1 MRVKERFIFRL
12 GLLLLFT
19 SFTSIMARGE
29 FIVNGI
35 WYSFYG
41 YFDDNNNYIEDSTS
55 VMVIDGPIYWDEVN
69 HDYVSIDYKGDIVI
83 PASITYN
90 GNAYPVI
97 RINDGAFTDD
107 SITSIY
113 IPNSVT
119 SIGESAF
126 SGCEGLSEIN
136 IPSSVTRIENGAFSR
151 CTGLSEI
158 NLPNSITYIGND
170 AFYDCTGLSEFNIPN
185 SITYIG
191 GMAFNNTAWYD
202 HQPNGLIYLGPFAYS
217 YKGELPEGSHITL
230 KADTKG
236 ICGGAFSAQY
246 NLKSIDI
253 PNSVQFIGHYAFSWC
268 SGLNSINIPDSVAII
283 EDGAF
288 NCTDYFDSFGN
299 LNEISFGRNVLYIG
313 TDAFSG
319 HRDITSI
326 TCYAK
331 IPPKVGINE
340 FLGCGPFGTITGT
353 WMEEKAD
360 LSVYENA
367 TLFVPQKSK
376 EAYQTAEDWCRFRH
390 IVGIY
395 VPGDDGIVGDVNGD
409 GEVTIA
415 DLNRIIHII
424 CTGHAY
430 LINYDVNS
438 DGEVNIAD
446 ANTIIDI
453 ILHY

>member
-1 MRVKERFIFRL
+1 MRVKERFIIRL

-35 WYSFYG
+35 GYSFNSY
-41 YFDDNNNYIEDSTS
+41 YDENHNFIEDSTS

-69 HDYVSIDYKGDIVI
+69 QDYVRIDYKGDIVI

-90 GNAYPVI
+90 GNVYPVI
-97 RINDGAFTDD
+97 RIDDQAFSGD

-126 SGCEGLSEIN
+126 SGCEGLSK
-136 IPSSVTRIENGAFSR
+136 
-151 CTGLSEI
+151 I
-158 NLPNSITYIGND
+158 NLPNSVTYIGNN

-191 GMAFNNTAWYD
+191 GWAFNNTAWYD

-253 PNSVQFIGHYAFSWC
+253 PNSVQFIGSYAFVWC
-268 SGLNSINIPDSVAII
+268 KGLNSINIPNSVVII
-283 EDGAF
+283 EDLAF
-288 NCTDYFDSFGN
+288 DCTDYFDSFGN
-299 LNEISFGRNVLYIG
+299 LNEISFGRNVSYIG
-313 TDAFSG
+313 TDAFGG

-353 WMEEKAD
+353 WMEEEAD

-424 CTGHAY
+424 CTGHAN
-430 LINYDVNS
+430 LINYDVNG

>member
-1 MRVKERFIFRL
+1 MRVKERFIIRL

-35 WYSFYG
+35 GYSFNSY
-41 YFDDNNNYIEDSTS
+41 YDENHNFIEDSTS

-69 HDYVSIDYKGDIVI
+69 QDYVRIDYKGDIVI

-90 GNAYPVI
+90 GNVYPVI
-97 RINDGAFTDD
+97 RIDDQAFSGD

-126 SGCEGLSEIN
+126 SGCEGLSK
-136 IPSSVTRIENGAFSR
+136 
-151 CTGLSEI
+151 I
-158 NLPNSITYIGND
+158 NLPNSVTYIGNN

-191 GMAFNNTAWYD
+191 GWAFNNTAWYD

-253 PNSVQFIGHYAFSWC
+253 PNSVQFIGSYAFVWC
-268 SGLNSINIPDSVAII
+268 KGLNSINIPNSVVII
-283 EDGAF
+283 EDLAF
-288 NCTDYFDSFGN
+288 DCTDYFDSFGN
-299 LNEISFGRNVLYIG
+299 LNEISFGRNVSYIG
-313 TDAFSG
+313 TDAFGG

-353 WMEEKAD
+353 WMEEEAD

-409 GEVTIA
+409 GEVNIA
-415 DLNRIIHII
+415 DLNNVIHII
-424 CTGHAY
+424 CTGYAY
-430 LINYDVNS
+430 LINYDVNG
-438 DGEVNIAD
+438 DGEVNIGD

>member
-1 MRVKERFIFRL
+1 MRVKERFIIRL

-35 WYSFYG
+35 GYSFYS
-41 YFDDNNNYIEDSTS
+41 YYDENHNFIEDSTS

-69 HDYVSIDYKGDIVI
+69 QDYVRIDYKGDIVI

-90 GNAYPVI
+90 GNVYPVI
-97 RINDGAFTDD
+97 RIDDQAFSGD

-126 SGCEGLSEIN
+126 SGCEGLSK
-136 IPSSVTRIENGAFSR
+136 
-151 CTGLSEI
+151 I
-158 NLPNSITYIGND
+158 NLPNSVTYIGNN

-191 GMAFNNTAWYD
+191 GWAFNNTAWYD

-253 PNSVQFIGHYAFSWC
+253 PNSVQFIGSYAFVWC
-268 SGLNSINIPDSVAII
+268 KGLNSINIPNSVVII
-283 EDGAF
+283 EDLAF
-288 NCTDYFDSFGN
+288 DCTDYFDSFGN
-299 LNEISFGRNVLYIG
+299 LNEISFGRNVSYIG
-313 TDAFSG
+313 TDAFGG

-353 WMEEKAD
+353 WMEEEAD

-367 TLFVPQKSK
+367 TLYVPQKSK

-409 GEVTIA
+409 GEVNIA
-415 DLNRIIHII
+415 DLNNVIHII
-424 CTGHAY
+424 CTGYAT
-430 LINYDVNS
+430 LTIYDVNG
-438 DGEVNIAD
+438 DGEVNIGD